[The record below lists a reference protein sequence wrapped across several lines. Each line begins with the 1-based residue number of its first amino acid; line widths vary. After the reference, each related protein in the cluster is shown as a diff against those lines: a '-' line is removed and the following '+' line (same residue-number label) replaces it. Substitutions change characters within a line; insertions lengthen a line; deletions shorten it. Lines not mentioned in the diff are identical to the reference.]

1 MARRAAAAKTSV
13 RVNFKDVESRRT
25 PPEGDY
31 ILEILEANS
40 GDSSKGN
47 AQIEFVL
54 EVAKGEYKG
63 TKLWFYCPLD
73 EKSLWKLHA
82 FLTAL
87 GEDVPQDDFDIDLPE
102 LIGKQVVGVLTHETY
117 QGRKRAKMTDF
128 DSVENYSGKD
138 DEDKSDGKK
147 SKKDKKAEKGKEKK
161 EEPKE
166 DKKSS
171 KKDKDDGKSK
181 KDKAS
186 KVKKYDADD
195 IKGMTDKELKKLI
208 KEHDLDVD
216 LADFKTLK
224 KQAAAVIDALE
235 TKDLIED

>member
-25 PPEGDY
+25 PPEADY

-54 EVAKGEYKG
+54 EIAKGEYKG

-102 LIGKQVVGVLTHETY
+102 LIGKQVVGVLTHETF
-117 QGRKRAKMTDF
+117 QGRKRARMTDF

-138 DEDKSDGKK
+138 TEDKSDGKK
-147 SKKDKKAEKGKEKK
+147 SKKDKKADKGISDKELIK
-161 EEPKE
+161 ELK
-166 DKKSS
+166 
-171 KKDKDDGKSK
+171 KSK